1 MTSSINVKQTIKE
14 KYSEIA
20 LVAQGQGCCGSF
32 SSCCGSSNLISFTM
46 IGDEYKNIDGY
57 VPEADLGLGC
67 GLPTEYAEIK
77 KGDTVVDLGCGAGN
91 DVFIARSIVG
101 EEGKVIG
108 IDMTE
113 EMIKKAK
120 SNNLKI
126 GYDNVEFKL
135 GDIEDIPLPDNI
147 ADVVVSNCVLNLVPD
162 KVKAF
167 SEIYRILK
175 PGAHFCISDVV
186 LRGELNEELKKSA
199 ELYAG
204 CVAGALQQDDYLQI
218 ISSIGFKD
226 IEIKKTKK
234 IDLPEELLA
243 LYLSEQGIKEYKE
256 NLSQRVGLP
265 KGIFSITVIGTKKIN

>member
-1 MTSSINVKQTIKE
+1 MSSKTDLKQTVKA
-14 KYSEIA
+14 KYTDIA
-20 LVAQGQGCCGSF
+20 LGMNGLGCCGP
-32 SSCCGSSNLISFTM
+32 SSACCGESNLVGFTM
-46 IGDEYKNIDGY
+46 IGDEYKNVDGY
-57 VPEADLGLGC
+57 LADADLGLGC
-67 GLPTEYAEIK
+67 GLPTEYAGIK
-77 KGDTVVDLGCGAGN
+77 KGDTVIDLGSGAGN
-91 DVFIARSIVG
+91 DAFIAQSIVG
-101 EEGKVIG
+101 EKGKVIG

-256 NLSQRVGLP
+256 NLSQRNGLP
-265 KGIFSITVIGTKKIN
+265 KGIFSITVVGTKN